1 MFIGKCI
8 VSACKKTSN
17 RAAAQAWLQFFC
29 GLSRLHVGQS
39 VQDALK
45 VHRHS
50 DGSECISLLTTELR
64 DRVTEV
70 QQSPK

>member
-1 MFIGKCI
+1 MDLIE
-8 VSACKKTSN
+8 VD
-17 RAAAQAWLQFFC
+17 L
-29 GLSRLHVGQS
+29 
-39 VQDALK
+39 
-45 VHRHS
+45 S

>member
-8 VSACKKTSN
+8 VS
-17 RAAAQAWLQFFC
+17 QAWLQFFC
-29 GLSRLHVGQS
+29 GLSRLHMGQS